1 MANQDIESGARQ
13 VEAAEHMNSG
23 LTEPGNIGVDEG
35 EVENGPAETKLGALT
50 LSMFRQGSSVR
61 VRVGNPSAVS
71 EVFEGVFEDANEANT
86 ALLEEG
92 ILAADHV
99 PDRDQ
104 VLGTGIA
111 ISGVTSEQLLRAGLK
126 EKGHLG
132 SF

>member
-1 MANQDIESGARQ
+1 M
-13 VEAAEHMNSG
+13 EAAEHMNSG
-23 LTEPGNIGVDEG
+23 LTEPSNIGVDEG
-35 EVENGPAETKLGALT
+35 EVENGPAETKLGELT
-50 LSMFRQGSSVR
+50 LSMFQQGSSVR

-92 ILAADHV
+92 IVSTAQV
-99 PDRDQ
+99 QDRDQ